1 MRQVLRLPDQIEV
14 LAKAVENKGHKVLI
28 VEELRAI
35 KAEGRKAKV
44 ETNGAYTSKEEVWED
59 QAPPM
64 GVEEV

>member
-14 LAKAVENKGHKVLI
+14 LAKAAENKGHKVLI

-35 KAEGRKAKV
+35 IAKV